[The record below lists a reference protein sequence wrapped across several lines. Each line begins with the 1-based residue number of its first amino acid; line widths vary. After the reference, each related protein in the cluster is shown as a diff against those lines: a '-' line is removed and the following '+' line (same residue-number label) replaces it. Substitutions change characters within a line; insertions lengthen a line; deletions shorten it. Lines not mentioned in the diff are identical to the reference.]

1 MYKCALK
8 YLLFCLFSVG
18 TSKLSATHIVGGEMT
33 YQRTGT
39 NTYKIRLDLYI
50 DCLNGNSQAIASD
63 ATAIFGIFN
72 GNTKKILSGYPISVS
87 RKGPLRVQKTN
98 YNCIAVAPNACV
110 DHYWYETNV
119 TLPPTLDGY
128 YVSFQRCCRNG
139 TISNIVNPGL
149 AGANYWAFIPDSR
162 LFGKEN
168 SSAVF
173 TELPPNFLCTNTP
186 LKFDHSAKDA
196 DGDSL
201 VYELITPYT
210 GGDDVNPRP
219 NNTNTNGFLQTPPFS
234 QITWNT
240 GYSASNPINGSPQMT
255 IDPKTGFLTVVPTK
269 VGQFVVGIVVKEY
282 RKGKLVSQTIRD
294 YQFNVQS
301 CVIDVV
307 ASYFVPKI
315 ICGFKYQFVNQSSG
329 AQRYHWD
336 FGVTN
341 SNTDTSNISKPI
353 FTYPKA
359 GKYKVKLI
367 AYKNK
372 CLDSF
377 LAEIEVVEPAIV
389 KLPNDTILCPGDN
402 YKVKSNLKADA
413 YSWSTGLQT
422 DSLTITK
429 DGSYWLGITINGCT
443 WYDTM
448 KVTYDRAIIQ
458 ANGDTIYCSDDLFS
472 RKISATLTL
481 NSRYLWSTFESTADI
496 VVAKAKKYYVFGTTE
511 NGCKSTDSVLIAQ
524 SSPVIVLISDTTV
537 CLNNNAFFDS
547 KIADPSATIKWSNGA
562 VGKTMI
568 TNVPQKYF
576 VNVKI
581 GVCSKSDTFTLTNF
595 PREYY
600 LGEDLR
606 YCNKIDTFLT
616 VNFPGTKNVVWN
628 NEISASTFRLT
639 APGIVKASWL
649 NSKNCPESDSIV
661 VQLFPNPNL
670 NLGRDTALCVSEKPI
685 LDAGAGMQSYLWHN
699 GSREQTLIARDSG
712 LYWVEVKDWIGCK
725 SRDSVLINKKKNLFP
740 SDIFM
745 PNAFTPNDDG
755 LNDLYPMNH
764 FKVKGSLYTVKLYNR
779 WGEKLADYTS
789 PDMNWDG
796 TINGIQAPEGVYVYS
811 VNWIGCDNYMRTLTG
826 DFTLLR

>member
-1 MYKCALK
+1 MIRRALK
-8 YLLFCLFSVG
+8 YLLFCLFFLG
-18 TSKLSATHIVGGEMT
+18 TSELIATHIVGGEMT

-39 NTYKIRLDLYI
+39 NTYRIRLDLYI

-72 GNTKKILSGYPISVS
+72 GNTKKMLSGYPISVS

-219 NNTNTNGFLQTPPFS
+219 DNTSTNGFLQAPPFS

-282 RKGKLVSQTIRD
+282 RNGKLVSQTIRD

-307 ASYFVPKI
+307 ASYFVPKR

-336 FGVTN
+336 FGVLDTN
-341 SNTDTSNISKPI
+341 NDTSNLSKPV

-377 LAEIEVVEPAIV
+377 MAEIEVVEPAVV
-389 KLPNDTILCPGDN
+389 KLPKDTILCPGDK
-402 YKVKSNLKADA
+402 YKVKSNLKADS
-413 YSWSTGLQT
+413 YSWNTGSQA

-429 DGSYWLGITINGCT
+429 DGTYWLGITINGCT

-448 KVTYDRAIIQ
+448 KIVYDRNIIQ
-458 ANGDTIYCSDDLFS
+458 ATGDTIYCSDDLFS
-472 RKISATLTL
+472 RKISSTLTS
-481 NSRYLWSTFESTADI
+481 NSKYLWSTNESTADI
-496 VVAKAKKYYVFGTTE
+496 IVTKAKKYYVFGTTE
-511 NGCKSTDSVLIAQ
+511 NGCKSKDSVTISQ
-524 SSPVIVLISDTTV
+524 SSPVVVAISDTTV
-537 CLNNNAFFDS
+537 CLNNNALFDS
-547 KIADPSATIKWSNGA
+547 KISDPAATIKWSNG
-562 VGKTMI
+562 VTGKTML

-581 GVCSKSDTFTLTNF
+581 GVCSKSDTFTLKNF
-595 PREYY
+595 PREYF
-600 LGEDLR
+600 LGNDLQ

-628 NEISASTFRLT
+628 NEVNSPKFHLT
-639 APGIVKASWL
+639 APGTIKASWL
-649 NSKNCPESDSIV
+649 NSNNCPESDSIIV
-661 VQLFPNPNL
+661 KLFPNPNL
-670 NLGRDTALCVSEKPI
+670 NLGPDTVLCVSEKPI
-685 LDAGAGMQSYLWHN
+685 LDAGPGMQSYFWHN
-699 GSREQTLIARDSG
+699 GSREQTVLARDSG

-745 PNAFTPNDDG
+745 PNAFTPNGDE
-755 LNDLYPMNH
+755 LNDLYPMNQ
-764 FKVKGSLYTVKLYNR
+764 FKVKGSLYTIKLYNR
-779 WGEKLADYTS
+779 WGEKLVDFTS

-796 TINGIQAPEGVYVYS
+796 TINGIPAPEGVYVYY